1 MAEGWLPPDQT
12 PTRKWPVVGER
23 APSPAALDLE
33 SATVEFTGLVVR
45 PRVILVRE
53 LIARGTQRLEMDV
66 HCVTR
71 WSHRAMCFLGL
82 PLATLLDEVGV
93 SPEATYVRFTAWSER
108 DHDTGLPLEVARRDT
123 WLVHGTDAGPLEIAH
138 GFPLR
143 TVTPGRYFY
152 KSLKWLRRVEL
163 LAAPAPGYW
172 ERADGY
178 HENADPWPG
187 NERYV
192 SGSVPPETLARFRA
206 ATDFAP
212 YAGRTL
218 RGLDLRGWRPAATDL
233 RGLKLKDCDFRGADL
248 SGLDLRG
255 ANLTMGNLRGADLRD
270 ADLRDADLEG
280 AWLAGADL
288 RGADLRGAFLTA
300 ASLVEGDT
308 AARVDAARFAGASGL
323 LEAQRAFLV
332 GQAVAE
338 PPGGD

>member
-1 MAEGWLPPDQT
+1 VTRSWLPPDQT

-23 APSPAALDLE
+23 APLPAALDLDT
-33 SATVEFTGLVVR
+33 AAVEFTGLVAR
-45 PRVILVRE
+45 PRAVPVRE

-71 WSHRAMCFLGL
+71 WSHQDMGFHGL
-82 PLATLLDEVGV
+82 PLATALDEVGV

-123 WLVHGTDAGPLEIAH
+123 WLVHATDAGPLEVAH

-143 TVTPGRYFY
+143 TVTLGRYFY

-163 LAAPAPGYW
+163 LAAPALGYW
-172 ERADGY
+172 ERSDGY

-192 SGSVPPETLARFRA
+192 SGSVPPESLDRFRA
-206 ATDFAP
+206 ATDFGP
-212 YAGRTL
+212 YAARTL
-218 RGLDLRGWRPAATDL
+218 RGLDLRGWRPAVSDL

-248 SGLDLRG
+248 SGVDLRG

-300 ASLVEGDT
+300 ASFFEAAL
-308 AARVDAARFAGASGL
+308 AARVDAARFAGATGL
-323 LEAQRAFLV
+323 LEAQRDFLAA
-332 GQAVAE
+332 QPLAE
-338 PPGGD
+338 PPGAD